1 MNKINFNKLL
11 IGTAF
16 ILGMGISTSAIAME
30 TPEVSFHPV
39 ASWDISPV
47 KNPQNGQTHCL
58 MMNEYNNGFFIQFQG
73 AQGNVDVMSID
84 FRQEAFTAGQSENVT
99 LQIPGSAEITL
110 PATAFSPDVLSINMA
125 GKHDLFKNLSSASAL
140 DVKIAD
146 NAFRFYLTG
155 FANAASSYSRCLS
168 GAPMQVAAPVAP
180 EEPKQAILTPAETE
194 PEEIAVEE
202 VLDQPVE
209 TPSKISNAEPDRAA
223 PSKMMRD
230 MSEKAQ
236 DRYAEELSVILQEPK
251 EKVSVELQKALDRQ
265 NQDVLADDALAM
277 RPEPGKRYTET
288 LAKAMGT
295 PTDKTGDIPSPVQ
308 EPIPVVTAEKQPEVI
323 NQDVEEA
330 FEEQAEVQQSEITKE
345 TAEDIIWNAPPSS
358 KKVEVVDTMTPP
370 PADDLTEPLKTKEV
384 DQSLVKELEEFVG
397 VDKANNQAD
406 MSKVATMQTAEPAEE
421 IAPVAEPID
430 EPALEPVE
438 DISEITPP
446 PVVPEE
452 PKVTSYTTPEY
463 KVNREVIKHEADFT
477 DMDLPVREVKK
488 SSLREPMMDMRDND
502 EELEKLQSKVERLKR
517 ENDALNNELEM
528 VLRSGEKER
537 LEISSDNWNLE
548 AATMKYNEAERQ
560 IAKLG
565 QQIQKERAQFEY
577 EKKELEMM
585 LFDPA
590 VTEDAQLARLGSLEK
605 KIKKLETEMAL
616 QEEQYERQ
624 IQMLKSRNSQ

>member
-1 MNKINFNKLL
+1 MNKVNLNKLL
-11 IGTAF
+11 VGTAF
-16 ILGMGISTSAIAME
+16 ILGMGISTSAIAMQA
-30 TPEVSFHPV
+30 PEVSFHPV
-39 ASWDISPV
+39 ASWEISPIEA
-47 KNPQNGQTHCL
+47 NGQQHCL

-73 AQGNVDVMSID
+73 VQDNVDVMSID
-84 FRQEAFTAGQSENVT
+84 FRQKAFTAGHSENVI

-110 PATAFSPDVLSINMA
+110 PATAFSADVLSINLA
-125 GKHDLFKNLSSASAL
+125 GQNSFFKNLSSASAL
-140 DVKIAD
+140 DVQIAD

-155 FANAASSYSRCLS
+155 FANAVSSYSRCLS
-168 GAPMQVAAPVAP
+168 GAPVQVAAPVAP
-180 EEPKQAILTPAETE
+180 QEPKQVTLTPPKVE
-194 PEEIAVEE
+194 PENLVPEEAVLETAE
-202 VLDQPVE
+202 QVVE
-209 TPSKISNAEPDRAA
+209 TPSKISNVEPDRAA
-223 PSKMMRD
+223 PSPLMQD
-230 MSEKAQ
+230 MSKKAQ

-265 NQDVLADDALAM
+265 NQDILADDALAM

-295 PTDKTGDIPSPVQ
+295 PTDKTGSIPSPVQ
-308 EPIPVVTAEKQPEVI
+308 EPVPVATAEKQPETI

-330 FEEQAEVQQSEITKE
+330 FEEQSAPQQSEITEE

-358 KKVEVVDTMTPP
+358 KRVEVVDTMAPP
-370 PADDLTEPLKTKEV
+370 PADDLEKPQEV
-384 DQSLVKELEEFVG
+384 NEFLVDDLEDFVG
-397 VDKANNQAD
+397 VNEQKNQD
-406 MSKVATMQTAEPAEE
+406 DLSKMATEQTAETDNNVK
-421 IAPVAEPID
+421 PVVEPMI
-430 EPALEPVE
+430 EQQTEQV
-438 DISEITPP
+438 SEITPP
-446 PVVPEE
+446 LVEPVE
-452 PKVTSYTTPEY
+452 PKVTNYKTPEY

-477 DMDLPVREVKK
+477 DMDLPVREVEKPA
-488 SSLREPMMDMRDND
+488 LREPMMDMHAND
-502 EELEKLQSKVERLKR
+502 EELENLQSKIARLKR
-517 ENDALNNELEM
+517 ENDALNQELEM
-528 VLRSGEKER
+528 ALRSGEKER

-605 KIKKLETEMAL
+605 KIKKLETEMTL